1 MLIFRYLL
9 RETFKSQ
16 LAVFFIL
23 MSIFITL
30 RFVQT
35 LGDATDGNVPADLVL
50 GFIMLYSPVLAS
62 LVLPISLFLGVML
75 AHGRMYVDSE
85 MTVLRACGVSEW
97 YVTRV
102 TLFVA
107 VLVAIVTGA
116 VTLYL
121 APLAMEQEYQLQEE
135 AAAKSGIAAVI
146 PGRFQ
151 QTGEGNAVI
160 FVHDV
165 DTATESLQKV
175 FLANPSTNDNDI
187 HLIYSATGKIEQNAA
202 GDQQLV
208 LEKGRQYEG
217 TTVANNYQIVDFDE
231 YAVTIEEAS
240 SQEQRKKLNAVPT
253 LELWDMDTI
262 EAKAEFQ
269 WRIAI
274 PLSLPF
280 LVLIAVPL
288 SAVDP
293 RQGRFGKMFP
303 ALLLYLGYFLLLLAS
318 RRVMEDDKLPSFIG
332 LWWVHLVM
340 LLVGTGLIAR
350 DRKSGAFVRR
360 LFLRPDDK
368 PSDTAKQGEQ

>member
-30 RFVQT
+30 RFVRI

-50 GFIMLYSPVLAS
+50 GFITLYSPVLAS

-75 AHGRMYVDSE
+75 AHGRLYVDSE

-97 YVTRV
+97 YIVRV

-107 VLVAIVTGA
+107 FLVAIVTA
-116 VTLYL
+116 VVTLYL
-121 APLAMEQEYQLQEE
+121 APLAMEKEYQLQEE
-135 AAAKSGIAAVI
+135 ASSKSGLAAVI

-151 QTGEGNAVI
+151 KTGEDNSVI

-165 DTATESLQKV
+165 DTQNEILRKV
-175 FLANPSTNDNDI
+175 FLAKPSDNEDDI
-187 HLIYSATGKIEQNAA
+187 RLIYANGGRIQIGANGE
-202 GDQQLV
+202 QQLV
-208 LEKGRQYEG
+208 LLKGIQYEG
-217 TTVANNYQIVDFDE
+217 TTNANDYQIVQFDE
-231 YAVTIEEAS
+231 YAVTVEKPNPQEER
-240 SQEQRKKLNAVPT
+240 RKMVAVPT
-253 LELWDMDTI
+253 LELWDIDTI

-269 WRIAI
+269 WRLAI

-293 RQGRFGKMFP
+293 RQGRFGKMLP

-318 RRVMEDDKLPSFIG
+318 RRAMEDDKLPSFVG
-332 LWWVHLVM
+332 LWWVHVVM
-340 LLVGTGLIAR
+340 LLVGSGLIAR
-350 DRKSGAFVRR
+350 ERKAGGFIRQ
-360 LFLRPDDK
+360 LFLGK
-368 PSDTAKQGEQ
+368 YEVSK

>member
-30 RFVQT
+30 RFVRI

-50 GFIMLYSPVLAS
+50 GFITLYSPVLAS

-75 AHGRMYVDSE
+75 AHGRLYVDSE

-97 YVTRV
+97 YIVRV

-107 VLVAIVTGA
+107 FLVAIVTGV

-121 APLAMEQEYQLQEE
+121 APLAMEREYQLEEE
-135 AAAKSGIAAVI
+135 AAAKSGLAAVI

-151 QTGEGNAVI
+151 ETGEDNSVI

-165 DTATESLQKV
+165 DTENETLIKV
-175 FLANPSTNDNDI
+175 FLAKPSKNEDDI
-187 HLIYSATGKIEQNAA
+187 HLIYAKGGRIQPGPSGE
-202 GDQQLV
+202 QQLV
-208 LEKGRQYEG
+208 LERGIQYEG
-217 TTVANNYQIVDFDE
+217 TTNANDYQIVQFDE
-231 YAVTIEEAS
+231 YAVTVETPNPQEAR
-240 SQEQRKKLNAVPT
+240 RKMVAVPT
-253 LELWDMDTI
+253 IELWNIDTI

-269 WRIAI
+269 WRLAI

-293 RQGRFGKMFP
+293 RQGRFGKMLP

-318 RRVMEDDKLPSFIG
+318 RRIMEDGKLPSFVG

-340 LLVGTGLIAR
+340 LIVGTGLIAR
-350 DRKSGAFVRR
+350 ERKTYAFIRR
-360 LFLRPDDK
+360 LFLGK
-368 PSDTAKQGEQ
+368 TEVSQ

>member
-30 RFVQT
+30 RFVRI

-50 GFIMLYSPVLAS
+50 GFITLYSPVLAS
-62 LVLPISLFLGVML
+62 LILPISLFLGVML

-97 YVTRV
+97 YVVRV

-107 VLVAIVTGA
+107 LIVALVTAI

-121 APLAMEQEYQLQEE
+121 APLAMEKEYQLQEQ

-151 QTGEGNAVI
+151 QAGENDSVI

-165 DTATESLQKV
+165 DAESESLRKV
-175 FLANPSTNDNDI
+175 FLAQPSLKKNEV
-187 HLIYSATGKIEQNAA
+187 HLIYAQSGLIQQSAA
-202 GDQQLV
+202 GGQQLV
-208 LEKGRQYEG
+208 LEKGTQYEG
-217 TTVANNYQIVDFDE
+217 TTIANDYQIVQFDE
-231 YAVTIEEAS
+231 YAVTIEEPNT
-240 SQEQRKKLNAVPT
+240 QEERRKMVAIPT
-253 LELWDMDTI
+253 TALWKIDTI
-262 EAKAEFQ
+262 EAKAEMQ

-293 RQGRFGKMFP
+293 RQGRFGKMLP

-318 RRVMEDDKLPSFIG
+318 RRIMEDGKLPSFLG
-332 LWWVHLVM
+332 LWWVHAVM

-350 DRKSGAFVRR
+350 ERATGAFIRR
-360 LFLRPDDK
+360 LFIGKKEGR
-368 PSDTAKQGEQ
+368 G

>member
-30 RFVQT
+30 RFVRI

-50 GFIMLYSPVLAS
+50 GFITLYSPVLAS
-62 LVLPISLFLGVML
+62 LVLPLSLFLGIML
-75 AHGRMYVDSE
+75 AHGRLYVDSE
-85 MTVLRACGVSEW
+85 MTVLRACGVSQW
-97 YVTRV
+97 YIVRV

-107 VLVAIVTGA
+107 LLVAIVTGA

-121 APLAMEQEYQLQEE
+121 TPLALEKEYQLEEE
-135 AAAKSGIAAVI
+135 AAAKSGLAAMI

-151 QTGEGNAVI
+151 ETGEDNSII
-160 FVHDV
+160 FVHDI
-165 DTATESLQKV
+165 DTAEQRLVKV
-175 FLANPSTNDNDI
+175 FVAQPSKNENDI
-187 HLIYSATGKIEQNAA
+187 HLIYSQSGRVQQTSTGA
-202 GDQQLV
+202 QQLV
-208 LEKGRQYEG
+208 LEKGVQYEG
-217 TTVANNYQIVDFDE
+217 TTTANNYQIVEFDE
-231 YAVTIEEAS
+231 YAVTIEEADQ
-240 SQEQRKKLNAVPT
+240 QEERRKMVAIPT
-253 LELWDMDTI
+253 LDLLDIDTI
-262 EAKAEFQ
+262 EAKAELQ
-269 WRIAI
+269 WRLAI

-293 RQGRFGKMFP
+293 RQGRFGKMLP

-318 RRVMEDDKLPSFIG
+318 RRVMEDGKLPSFVG

-340 LLVGTGLIAR
+340 LVVGTGLIAR
-350 DRKSGAFVRR
+350 ERKTGAFIRQ
-360 LFLRPDDK
+360 LFLGK
-368 PSDTAKQGEQ
+368 KEVSS

>member
-16 LAVFFIL
+16 IAVFLIL
-23 MSIFITL
+23 MAIFITL
-30 RFVQT
+30 KFARI
-35 LGDATDGNVPADLVL
+35 LGDASDGDVPADLVL
-50 GFIMLYSPVLAS
+50 GFITLYSPVLAS

-75 AHGRMYVDSE
+75 AHGRLYVDSE
-85 MTVLRACGVSEW
+85 MTVLKACGVSEW

-102 TLFVA
+102 TLLFA
-107 VLVAIVTGA
+107 VIMAIVTA
-116 VTLYL
+116 VVTLYL
-121 APLAMEQEYQLQEE
+121 APAAAEKEYQLQEQ
-135 AAAKSGIAAVI
+135 ATAKSGLASVM

-151 QTGEGNAVI
+151 QTGNDKAVI

-165 DTATESLQKV
+165 DSDSDRLKKV
-175 FLANPSTNDNDI
+175 FLSQRSQDDKQI
-187 HLIYSATGKIEQNAA
+187 LLIYAKTGTIETSEI

-208 LEKGRQYEG
+208 LFDGNQYEG
-217 TTVANNYQIVDFDE
+217 SGTEQAFQIINFDE
-231 YAVTIEEAS
+231 YRVTITPND
-240 SQEQRKKLNAVPT
+240 QEQKRRKLVALPTSDLMKLDN
-253 LELWDMDTI
+253 I
-262 EAKAEFQ
+262 EAIAELQ

-318 RRVMEDDKLPSFIG
+318 RQLLEDGKLPPALG
-332 LWWVHLVM
+332 LWWVHIVM
-340 LLVGTGLIAR
+340 LFVGMGLIAR
-350 DRKSGAFVRR
+350 DRKTGVILRQ
-360 LFLRPDDK
+360 LFLRRKDV
-368 PSDTAKQGEQ
+368 PSP

>member
-30 RFVQT
+30 KFVRI

-50 GFIMLYSPVLAS
+50 GFITLYSPVLAS

-97 YVTRV
+97 YIVRV

-107 VLVAIVTGA
+107 FLVAIVTGV

-121 APLAMEQEYQLQEE
+121 TPLAMEKEYQLEEE
-135 AAAKSGIAAVI
+135 AAAKSGLAAVI

-151 QTGEGNAVI
+151 ETGEDNSVI

-165 DTATESLQKV
+165 DTENETLIKV
-175 FLANPSTNDNDI
+175 FLAQPSKNEDDI
-187 HLIYSATGKIEQNAA
+187 HLIYSHA
-202 GDQQLV
+202 GRIQPGQGGEQQLV
-208 LEKGRQYEG
+208 LERGIQYEG
-217 TTVANNYQIVDFDE
+217 TTNANDYQIVQFDE
-231 YAVTIEEAS
+231 YAVTVETPDTQEAR
-240 SQEQRKKLNAVPT
+240 RKMVAVPT
-253 LELWDMDTI
+253 IELWNIDTI
-262 EAKAEFQ
+262 EAEAEFQ
-269 WRIAI
+269 WRLAI

-293 RQGRFGKMFP
+293 RQGRFGKMLP

-318 RRVMEDDKLPSFIG
+318 RRIMEDGKLPSFLG

-340 LLVGTGLIAR
+340 LIVGTGLIAR
-350 DRKSGAFVRR
+350 ERKTYAFIRR
-360 LFLRPDDK
+360 LFLGK
-368 PSDTAKQGEQ
+368 SEVSQ